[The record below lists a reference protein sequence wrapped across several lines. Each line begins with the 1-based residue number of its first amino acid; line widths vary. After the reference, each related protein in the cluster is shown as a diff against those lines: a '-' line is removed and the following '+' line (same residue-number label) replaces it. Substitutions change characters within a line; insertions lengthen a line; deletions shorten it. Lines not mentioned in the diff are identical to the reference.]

1 MKKNDGYV
9 IIYVVFVIIV
19 LCLAA
24 AGTCTSALSAIKT
37 QNAAVRQ
44 LQERYTAEGNIEQF
58 MAQICV
64 LDAPL
69 CGDDFENEHE
79 VLAAAMADFAAG
91 VTDSAAVNCRG
102 FGEWSDDGSEYRVS
116 LESSYGSARVSAE
129 AAFTV
134 SIEIS
139 SYQEGT
145 GELDEEGVEIT
156 ATRFAYSVSGATS
169 AYRSYALEIDGGD
182 GQ

>member
-9 IIYVVFVIIV
+9 IIYVVFVIII

-37 QNAAVRQ
+37 QNAAVKQ
-44 LQERYTAEGNIEQF
+44 MQERYTAEGNIEQF
-58 MAQICV
+58 MAEACV

-69 CGDDFENEHE
+69 NGDSFETEHE
-79 VLAAAMADFAAG
+79 ALTAAMADFAAG
-91 VTDSAAVNCRG
+91 VTDSAAVNCLG

-116 LESSYGSARVSAE
+116 LESSCGSATVSAE

-139 SYQEGT
+139 SYQEDT

-156 ATRFAYSVSGATS
+156 VTRFAYSVSGATS
-169 AYRSYALEIDGGD
+169 AYRSYALEINGGD

>member
-9 IIYVVFVIIV
+9 IIYVVFVIII

-24 AGTCTSALSAIKT
+24 AGTCTSALSVLKA
-37 QNAAVRQ
+37 QNAAVEQ

-69 CGDDFENEHE
+69 CGDDFETEQDA
-79 VLAAAMADFAAG
+79 LAAAMTDFAAR
-91 VTDSAAVNCRG
+91 VTDSDTVNCVG
-102 FGEWSDDGSEYRVS
+102 FGVWADEVSEYRVS
-116 LESSYGSARVSAE
+116 LESACGSTKVSAE
-129 AAFTV
+129 AAFAV
-134 SIEIS
+134 SIEVS

-145 GELDEEGVEIT
+145 GELDEEGAEIT
-156 ATRFAYSVSGATS
+156 ATRFAYCVSGATS
-169 AYRSYALEIDGGD
+169 SYRSYALEIDGGD
-182 GQ
+182 A